1 MMSTDV
7 MRVVSCVALSLA
19 LVSCGG
25 GGDVAGDSTE
35 FAVSPKENK
44 LELGEGAS
52 CSDASQ
58 VPPVVVT
65 IIGGQPP
72 FRIINSSPEALVV
85 DKTEATGKDPQFRVS
100 YYKNAVVCVNP
111 GTITVLDYHSRS
123 VSFEY
128 SVEIK
133 EATSE

>member
-1 MMSTDV
+1 MSKDV
-7 MRVVSCVALSLA
+7 MRAVSGAVLLLA
-19 LVSCGG
+19 LTSCGG
-25 GGDVAGDSTE
+25 GGDVAGDSAE
-35 FAVSPKENK
+35 FAVSPKENTLK
-44 LELGEGAS
+44 LGAGAS

-72 FRIINSSPEALVV
+72 YRIVNSSPEALVV

-111 GTITVLDYHSRS
+111 GTITVLDYHSQ
-123 VSFEY
+123 VASFEY
-128 SVEIK
+128 SVEVE
-133 EATSE
+133 EATTE